1 MKAPAGTAA
10 GIHKVK
16 HIDKDLSDSFIEGCI
31 SALPKES
38 AVVCNSYCCLI
49 DSRVR
54 KIKASKYMIVVPLS
68 GHIGLTRCDFLEFTT
83 N

>member
-10 GIHKVK
+10 GIYKVK
-16 HIDKDLSDSFIEGCI
+16 HIDKDLSDSHIEGCI

-54 KIKASKYMIVVPLS
+54 KL
-68 GHIGLTRCDFLEFTT
+68 
-83 N
+83 